1 MGVYVHDRN
10 WGSRR
15 SIAFVAII
23 IFHVILIYGLKSGF
37 AQKVMESIAPPIV
50 NALPPRR
57 FARDDAPN
65 ALATLRK
72 QMLGRVE
79 HAIVGRVVFDYL
91 KLRLSRAEPEVF
103 RDYLLRSHLR
113 PAMHNIPLVRERVL
127 AESAP
132 QFIVRLLTM
141 QKKRV

>member
-50 NALPPRR
+50 TTGSRVKG
-57 FARDDAPN
+57 
-65 ALATLRK
+65 ATTP
-72 QMLGRVE
+72 
-79 HAIVGRVVFDYL
+79 I
-91 KLRLSRAEPEVF
+91 
-103 RDYLLRSHLR
+103 
-113 PAMHNIPLVRERVL
+113 
-127 AESAP
+127 
-132 QFIVRLLTM
+132 TM
-141 QKKRV
+141 AK